1 METIEEMYPV
11 FQQLI
16 SLAAVVPLERVVL
29 ADQGRNP
36 PIGNSLYATYNP
48 VPVRAYGQIRRKREF
63 IPAIAETDPAL
74 AEDWQDL
81 QETSCTSMEFLLSV
95 NLLNTGAATAA
106 MHLANANFL
115 TPVSD
120 YLFRHKI
127 AWRFSSNFRNFTG
140 LLQAGLQP
148 RYQADIHLFIEK
160 TASYALLRAAGFDIQ
175 IRERDSSYGLSG

>member
-36 PIGNSLYATYNP
+36 PIGNDLYATYNP
-48 VPVRAYGQIRRKREF
+48 VPIRAYGQTRRKREF
-63 IPAIAETDPAL
+63 VPAIAETDPAL
-74 AEDWQDL
+74 GEEWQDL

-95 NLLNTGAATAA
+95 NLFNTGAATAA

-148 RYQADIHLFIEK
+148 RYQTDIHLFIEK

>member
-16 SLAAVVPLERVVL
+16 SLAAAVPLERVVL

-48 VPVRAYGQIRRKREF
+48 VPIRAYGQTRRKREF

-74 AEDWQDL
+74 GEEWQDL
-81 QETSCTSMEFLLSV
+81 QETACTSMEFLLSV
-95 NLLNTGAATAA
+95 NLLNSGTATAA
-106 MHLANANFL
+106 MHLANANFV

-127 AWRFSSNFRNFTG
+127 AWRFSSNFRNLTG

-175 IRERDSSYGLSG
+175 IRERDCSYGLSG